1 MVVLVVV
8 QDLKVLRVE
17 QQLLIKVVMV
27 APLLVSHL
35 MVVAVVVLDKLA
47 QQVQRQQLQELA
59 VMDWHHQSQ
68 DHPLQ
73 EAVAVVVEIDQ
84 QVKMVAQVV
93 VVVAAVVVIRLL
105 VKEMVLLERQILV
118 VAVVVVLGKDQALE
132 QQVARA
138 L

>member
-1 MVVLVVV
+1 MVVPVEE
-8 QDLKVLRVE
+8 QEAKVLQVE

-27 APLLVSHL
+27 AQHPVFPL
-35 MVVAVVVLDKLA
+35 MVAVVVVLGKLV
-47 QQVQRQQLQELA
+47 QQVQRQQLQEVA
-59 VMDWHHQSQ
+59 VMDWHHQLQ

-73 EAVAVVVEIDQ
+73 EVVAVVVEIDKYL
-84 QVKMVAQVV
+84 KMVAQVV
-93 VVVAAVVVIRLL
+93 VVVVAVVVTPLS